1 MIGRIGLLPLVRRR
15 LPWLLGGL
23 GLVLLTL
30 ISGLALL
37 ALSGWFIVSS
47 ALAGLGLIAMIN
59 IFTPGAGI
67 RLFALTR
74 TVARYGERLVSHS
87 ATFRLLTDLRM
98 HVFEKLLGQD
108 EAQLRRLQRSDIRS
122 RLSAD
127 IDNLDHLYLGVANPG
142 LGALLATALTLIGIS
157 LLTPMLALICAGL
170 FLLLNPTIALTCYTS
185 GRAQSE
191 ALGNALPELRNRV
204 SEGLEARQELVALG
218 LLDAMTGRIDRD
230 TERINTIQQRIA
242 IIDAIGNGG
251 VLLVGLMTVWIALI
265 MSLALVH
272 ENALSGA
279 LAGLI
284 ILALL
289 GLGES
294 WLAMPAAWR
303 RLAQCRVAAGRVV
316 RIMDQPSELPQ
327 PERPRP
333 WPGRFDIRIESL
345 HFRYQAHQLPVINGL
360 DLSIRQGERL
370 VISGPS
376 GCGKTTLARLIMRQM
391 DPDHGRI
398 LLGGIDLRELD
409 SKDLRQRIAWLP
421 QQPVLFQDSLAA
433 NLRLAAPAA
442 SDEELHQALTAV
454 GLAAFVAQRPNG
466 LDTWIDEAGGN
477 VSGGEK
483 RRIALARLFL
493 TQPDIV
499 ILDEPTASLDHQTS
513 QLVNAALTSWLKQ
526 KTAILIT
533 HEPGQLRVDG
543 RHLVMRPA
551 GLIESQ

>member
-1 MIGRIGLLPLVRRR
+1 
-15 LPWLLGGL
+15 
-23 GLVLLTL
+23 
-30 ISGLALL
+30 
-37 ALSGWFIVSS
+37 
-47 ALAGLGLIAMIN
+47 
-59 IFTPGAGI
+59 
-67 RLFALTR
+67 
-74 TVARYGERLVSHS
+74 
-87 ATFRLLTDLRM
+87 
-98 HVFEKLLGQD
+98 
-108 EAQLRRLQRSDIRS
+108 
-122 RLSAD
+122 
-127 IDNLDHLYLGVANPG
+127 
-142 LGALLATALTLIGIS
+142 
-157 LLTPMLALICAGL
+157 
-170 FLLLNPTIALTCYTS
+170 
-185 GRAQSE
+185 
-191 ALGNALPELRNRV
+191 
-204 SEGLEARQELVALG
+204 
-218 LLDAMTGRIDRD
+218 
-230 TERINTIQQRIA
+230 
-242 IIDAIGNGG
+242 
-251 VLLVGLMTVWIALI
+251 MTVWIALI

-284 ILALL
+284 ILCPARSLASL
-289 GLGES
+289 GWQCLPPGDGWPNAGSPPAASFES
-294 WLAMPAAWR
+294 WISPAS
-303 RLAQCRVAAGRVV
+303 C
-316 RIMDQPSELPQ
+316 PQ

-345 HFRYQAHQLPVINGL
+345 HFSLPGPSAPPFINGL

-499 ILDEPTASLDHQTS
+499 HT
-513 QLVNAALTSWLKQ
+513 
-526 KTAILIT
+526 
-533 HEPGQLRVDG
+533 
-543 RHLVMRPA
+543 
-551 GLIESQ
+551 